1 MSEESK
7 TPRADE
13 PDDLAGAI
21 GGFIDRKKARI
32 AELETE
38 LSAANARI
46 AEMEKD
52 RVASQPAPMKEGK
65 RIGDFT
71 WQCAQ
76 CGTLNGLHREG
87 CRECGLS
94 IYKSQAAESATPPA
108 ERPTPITDE
117 MLWQYDHLGPNWL
130 ATEILGP
137 FARNLERQLA
147 EARKQRDTAMRRANK
162 IAAEALALTEQR
174 GALAEALEKT
184 AKDFITFRNIARE
197 NGIVGTIGLESL
209 ELAAAALAA
218 INPDTPS

>member
-7 TPRADE
+7 TPRTDALE
-13 PDDLAGAI
+13 KAYE
-21 GGFIDRKKARI
+21 GFSSKPLRDALSNCFRI
-32 AELETE
+32 ETE

-46 AEMEKD
+46 AELEKD
-52 RVASQPAPMKEGK
+52 RVASPPAPA
-65 RIGDFT
+65 
-71 WQCAQ
+71 AQ
-76 CGTLNGLHREG
+76 CKRCGRETRTPDR
-87 CRECGLS
+87 CKVCE
-94 IYKSQAAESATPPA
+94 QEDNAAQPA

-147 EARKQRDTAMRRANK
+147 EAREQRDTAMRRANK

-174 GALAEALEKT
+174 GALAEALVFYADVSKYPSPLT
-184 AKDFITFRNIARE
+184 GGMGDLYFDCGQRAK
-197 NGIVGTIGLESL
+197 
-209 ELAAAALAA
+209 AALAA